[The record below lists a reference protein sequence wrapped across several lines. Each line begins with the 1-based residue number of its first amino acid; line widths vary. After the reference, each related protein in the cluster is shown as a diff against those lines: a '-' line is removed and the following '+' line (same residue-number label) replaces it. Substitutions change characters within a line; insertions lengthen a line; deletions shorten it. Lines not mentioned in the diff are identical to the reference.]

1 MYYNL
6 LLVINKYNISFD
18 DLAKKMNI
26 SVRLL
31 EEKINGNK
39 DFVLNEVSIILGIFS
54 NYSFEF
60 LFKK

>member
-31 EEKINGNK
+31 EEKINRNK
-39 DFVLNEVSIILGIFS
+39 DFVLNEVSIILEIFP

>member
-39 DFVLNEVSIILGIFS
+39 DFVLNEVSIILGIFP